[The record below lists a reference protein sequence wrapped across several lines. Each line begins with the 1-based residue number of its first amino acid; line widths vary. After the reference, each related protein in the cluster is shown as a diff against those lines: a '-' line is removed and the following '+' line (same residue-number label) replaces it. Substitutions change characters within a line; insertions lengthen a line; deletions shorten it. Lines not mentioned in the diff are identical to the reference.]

1 MEAGIPAVNFVFAYN
16 PRTEE
21 ERIYRDW
28 YQRRYHR
35 PQDDISTPM
44 DLDAARDFNR
54 FFSTLVETAAN
65 ATAKPV
71 MKAKPTQP

>member
-1 MEAGIPAVNFVFAYN
+1 
-16 PRTEE
+16 
-21 ERIYRDW
+21 
-28 YQRRYHR
+28 
-35 PQDDISTPM
+35 M

-65 ATAKPV
+65 SAAKPV